1 MRRRILLL
9 AVLAPLPALAQ
20 SGVGAAPPID
30 PPPRPGTAP
39 VPDRRFPTSAEQAN
53 PPETRLIPAVPGTRS
68 PTRGSSFADRDA
80 NPERMNNTE
89 ALRPEPGV
97 SLTAPLR

>member
-1 MRRRILLL
+1 MKRRILLL
-9 AVLAPLPALAQ
+9 AALAPLPALAQ
-20 SGVGAAPPID
+20 SRVGAAPPID

-39 VPDRRFPTSAEQAN
+39 VPDRRFPSAEQAAQ
-53 PPETRLIPAVPGTRS
+53 PETRLIPAVPGTRS

-80 NPERMNNTE
+80 NPERMSNTQ